1 MTERHVD
8 LGSEGGMRE
17 FRTALGRF
25 TTGVTV
31 ITTIDEAGRPAGFT
45 ANSFSALSLAPPLV
59 LWSMQ
64 RHLPSLKAFR
74 IGAKYAVNILAADQS
89 ELALRFAR
97 PAADKFAD
105 VPYTIGRGG
114 CPLFEGCLA
123 RFEGHVQQA
132 VDGGD
137 HVILV
142 GLVEWA
148 AHRDGP
154 PLLFS
159 HGRLCIADALA
170 AAA

>member
-1 MTERHVD
+1 MTERPVD

-31 ITTIDEAGRPAGFT
+31 ITTLDAAGRPAGFT

-64 RHLPSLKAFR
+64 RHLPSLKTFR
-74 IGAKYAVNILAADQS
+74 VGAKYAVNVLAGDQS
-89 ELALRFAR
+89 ELAMRFAR
-97 PAADKFAD
+97 PAPDKFAGL
-105 VPYTIGRGG
+105 PYEIGRGG
-114 CPLFEGCLA
+114 CPVFDGCLA
-123 RFEGHVQQA
+123 RFEGHIQQC

-159 HGRLCIADALA
+159 HGRLCVADALA